1 MAESDVAIRPARPG
15 DAQSIGDVFD
25 AAVLN
30 GWTYFPD
37 IEQMVPM
44 FEPAFWDAFVKD
56 ATSPD
61 VLLVATDG
69 SGGRVLGY
77 VGTKVEASELW
88 VLFVRPEAGGR
99 GIGRR
104 LLEHAEWA
112 IRDAGCERVSLWT
125 HEQNEHAQRVYRA
138 AGYIADGATRTDK
151 IQGHGFTEI
160 RMMKQLAG

>member
-1 MAESDVAIRPARPG
+1 MVESDVVIRPAGPG
-15 DAQSIGDVFD
+15 DGQSIGSVFD
-25 AAVLN
+25 AAVLD

-44 FEPAFWDAFVKD
+44 FEPAFWDAFVED

-69 SGGRVLGY
+69 PGGQVLGY
-77 VGTKVEASELW
+77 VGTKVESSELW

-104 LLEHAEWA
+104 LLEQAERA
-112 IRDAGCERVSLWT
+112 VRGAGCDRVVLWT

-138 AGYIADGATRTDK
+138 AGYVADGATRTDEIK
-151 IQGHGFTEI
+151 GHAFTEI
-160 RMMKQLAG
+160 RMTKPPES